1 MLKLIIMKSDFFIHE
16 ENFSN
21 FLKIIANKMQDGFVI
36 VEWNEKLPF
45 VVLVKHGKEVDH
57 RFNFLISCITLGL
70 WSLVWLYLSYKS
82 REENILVALDEDGK
96 LFEEKCYNKNLEYNL
111 F

>member
-1 MLKLIIMKSDFFIHE
+1 MKSDFFIHE

-21 FLKIIANKMQDGFVI
+21 FLKIIANKIHDGFVI

-57 RFNFLISCITLGL
+57 RFNFLISCVTFGL
-70 WSLVWLYLSYKS
+70 WSLVWIYLSYKS
-82 REENILVALDEDGK
+82 REKKILVALDEDGNP
-96 LFEEKCYNKNLEYNL
+96 FEEKCYIQPVDYNL
-111 F
+111 Y